1 MTFMS
6 TISFVAKAVIAGLAL
21 AFVAVLLR
29 PSLLTGP
36 ASPRP
41 AAVQP
46 ASYADAVEASAPAV
60 VNIYATKRVSSRVS
74 RLLDN
79 PYIRQRFPQLL
90 PVPRERTQNS
100 LGSGVI
106 IAADGYVVTNN
117 HLIAGAEGVRVALND
132 GRVAEAELVGTDP
145 DTDIALLRIPFDG
158 LPTVTLGRSDT
169 LRIGDVVLAIGNPF
183 GIGQTVTQGI
193 VSATGRG
200 QVAGGPL
207 FSNYI
212 QTDASINPGNSG
224 GALISGTGELVGLN
238 TAIFSGDQQSE
249 GIGFAIPVNLVRGV
263 QQELIAHGRVIRGWI
278 GVDAQTLLPELARS
292 LGLGDARGVI
302 ITNVP
307 EGTPAD
313 LAGLQAGDV
322 LTAVDGQPVTR
333 LQDALSLVAST
344 KPGDTVGL
352 TGLRNRE
359 QFYTSA
365 IAVERQSQRGGYGS
379 AGCGRSTAMALV

>member
-365 IAVERQSQRGGYGS
+365 IAVERPQP
-379 AGCGRSTAMALV
+379 ALP